1 MWIDKIKG
9 DIWEI
14 ESKDRKEGNER
25 MQCCKHVG
33 YIKKIND
40 EQRRIENYI
49 KVIFYEHFIAFFASP
64 N

>member
-1 MWIDKIKG
+1 
-9 DIWEI
+9 
-14 ESKDRKEGNER
+14 